1 MIKLILTFALA
12 GFFMQAQAQNLRAID
27 IPMAVTAAFDQ
38 AYPAIQ
44 TVDWSKTGD
53 NFAAEYKADTLNRS
67 VTYNS
72 SGMLV
77 ETNTEILEAALPSPV
92 MDYLNENYKDN
103 MVNETSEIKDSNG
116 IVTYKTKI
124 KGMDLT
130 FDSEGKFV
138 KSDMN

>member
-1 MIKLILTFALA
+1 MIKLILTFSFV
-12 GFFMQAQAQNLRAID
+12 GFFMQAQAQNLRPID
-27 IPMAVTAAFDQ
+27 IPFAVTAAFDQ

-44 TVDWSKTGD
+44 TVEWSKAGD

-77 ETNTEILEAALPSPV
+77 ESNTEILEAALPSPV
-92 MDYLNENYKDN
+92 MEYLNENYKDN
-103 MVNETSEIKDSNG
+103 KVNETSKITDANG
-116 IVTYKTKI
+116 IVTYETKL
-124 KGMDLT
+124 KGMDLI

-138 KSDMN
+138 KSEIN

>member
-44 TVDWSKTGD
+44 TVDWSKAGD

-103 MVNETSEIKDSNG
+103 KVNETSEITDADG

-130 FDSEGKFV
+130 FDSKGKFV